1 MITHVP
7 RSCENPGESEADMH
21 TGSYYNYYYYSVFL
35 CVKRIFTTHSAY
47 FTTHSAY
54 FTSSKCA
61 GLITNYCEQ
70 DANPMHVL
78 QFTSGFTLFSYCCK
92 DSAKQINQLMILSCQ
107 VRLKK
112 SIAQESCGRSLALS
126 TLATR

>member
-21 TGSYYNYYYYSVFL
+21 TGSYYNYYYYSAFL

-47 FTTHSAY
+47 FTT
-54 FTSSKCA
+54 SKCA

-112 SIAQESCGRSLALS
+112 SIP
-126 TLATR
+126 